1 MPQVRV
7 QGSPLAHVA
16 AERIAAMVQ
25 SLTPGERLG
34 TKNDLRRAM
43 GVSVGTFNEALRLL
57 QSRGLVSVRTG
68 PGGGI
73 FVAAQSPIVRLG
85 NSVLAL
91 DADETKVADAVRIRN
106 ALDPLLVADAVR
118 HSSATDVQAMREPL
132 RMMAAAVEALDATA
146 FTRANWALH
155 DRIAAVSPSAILR
168 SFYRTLL
175 EIIESHTI
183 FVLPAHRPLEMDLKE
198 RYDLHAALVDAI
210 EARAASRAHALI
222 QAHNTS
228 AHETEHE
235 RMDNVALE
243 PSVQIGRH
251 EA

>member
-1 MPQVRV
+1 MAQVRV

-16 AERIAAMVQ
+16 AERIAAMVHT
-25 SLTPGERLG
+25 LRPGARLG
-34 TKNDLRRAM
+34 TKDDLRQAV
-43 GVSVGTFNEALRLL
+43 GVSAGTFNEALRLL

-68 PGGGI
+68 PGGGV
-73 FVAAQSPIVRLG
+73 FAAAQSPIVRLG
-85 NSVLAL
+85 HSVLAL
-91 DADETKVADAVRIRN
+91 DADDTGVADAVRIRN

-118 HSSATDVQAMREPL
+118 YSSASDIQAMREPL
-132 RMMAAAVEALDATA
+132 RLMAAAVETHDATA

-168 SFYRTLL
+168 SFYRSLL

-183 FVLPAHRPLEMDLKE
+183 FVLPVREPLADYMGE

-210 EARAASRAHALI
+210 EKRAASLAQSLI
-222 QAHNTS
+222 HEHNTT

-235 RMDNVALE
+235 HLYALG
-243 PSVQIGRH
+243 S
-251 EA
+251 